1 MATVNATRQRIAM
14 LIVAVGGALLVSRVV
29 ALASDD
35 DGVSEPVQAKQARSR
50 SNVGA
55 GPTEPTEPDTS
66 AQAATSVRLERLEA
80 RLAAPTA
87 ASATKP
93 GASQPALFGTVSWQP
108 PPVKTVAP
116 PPPKPVA
123 PPFPYAYMGGL
134 SEDGVRTS
142 FFTKGERVLPVK
154 AGDTIDAVYRV
165 DQMTDK
171 QMMLTYLPL
180 NETLVVALG
189 SGR

>member
-1 MATVNATRQRIAM
+1 MATISNPTRQRIAM
-14 LIVAVGGALLVSRVV
+14 LIVAVGGALLVARVF
-29 ALASDD
+29 ALAGGDTEIA
-35 DGVSEPVQAKQARSR
+35 GPVQAKPARS
-50 SNVGA
+50 SA
-55 GPTEPTEPDTS
+55 GRETVPAVAAASSVQLDRL
-66 AQAATSVRLERLEA
+66 AQHEA
-80 RLAAPTA
+80 RQHAAP
-87 ASATKP
+87 
-93 GASQPALFGTVSWQP
+93 ASQPAASRPVLFDTVSWQP
-108 PPVKTVAP
+108 PPPKVVAAP
-116 PPPKPVA
+116 PPQPVT

-171 QMMLTYLPL
+171 QMTLTYLPL

-189 SGR
+189 GAR